1 MTTYTQWRQGNT
13 TKYLQ
18 VASES
23 TTDFSI
29 DFESQLATG
38 DTLATATA
46 TATGIVFDNVNV
58 YADTTLGNT
67 TPHMVTGFITVA
79 SAGTYAVKLT
89 VTTSQGKTFVY
100 HFDVFAEQ

>member
-46 TATGIVFDNVNV
+46 TATGIW
-58 YADTTLGNT
+58 
-67 TPHMVTGFITVA
+67 
-79 SAGTYAVKLT
+79 
-89 VTTSQGKTFVY
+89 
-100 HFDVFAEQ
+100 